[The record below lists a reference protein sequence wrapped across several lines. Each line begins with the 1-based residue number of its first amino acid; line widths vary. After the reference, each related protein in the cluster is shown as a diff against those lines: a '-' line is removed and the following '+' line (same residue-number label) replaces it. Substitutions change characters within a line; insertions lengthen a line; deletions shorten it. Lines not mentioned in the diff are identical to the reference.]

1 MSPGQS
7 KKVSPVPRKK
17 NRLDDM
23 ESFRGQLTQ
32 FKFILSI
39 SSLDTSS
46 SAAASSGPERVIKS
60 LSTSC
65 LHWNSNI
72 NYICA

>member
-7 KKVSPVPRKK
+7 KKVSPVPRKM
-17 NRLDDM
+17 NRFDDM

-39 SSLDTSS
+39 SSFDTSS
-46 SAAASSGPERVIKS
+46 SSSASGPERVIKS
-60 LSTSC
+60 LSTSR
-65 LHWNSNI
+65 LHWNSRI